1 MNYEKTATE
10 IMETIGSIQNVA
22 DATHCFTRLRFSV
35 YDTNKVNLEHLKEI
49 DGVIDARFQNG
60 QLQVI
65 IGNEV
70 GKVYA
75 YIQPYLNQTTQPKSE
90 KHSLLDTIF
99 TTIAAIFTPILP
111 AIIGAGLMKGL
122 LPLLVM
128 MKLVSEGSD
137 TYQVLTIIADTSFH
151 FLPILIGVSASR
163 RFKVNEFLG
172 VTLACSLLYPTVI
185 NGEGQFLL
193 FHAIPIPLMSYASTV
208 IPIILGIWVMSY
220 VYRWV
225 DRLIPNVVKMIFTPL
240 LVLAIMIPLTL
251 AVFGPIG
258 YYVGQILANVSLWL
272 AETVPFFYGLVIGGL
287 YPLIIMT
294 GMHYAFFPIMLEN
307 ISRLGYENGF
317 LPISLFANMA
327 MAAATLAV
335 AVKVKNKQMKEISYS
350 SAISAFFGITEPA
363 LYGVILKYK
372 RVLYG
377 VMVTSGVVSAFM
389 MTFGVKMYAF
399 LTPGILSLTVFV
411 NPDGSMS
418 NFMIALAGVVSSCLL
433 DFFLTVF
440 AKLPEKNAEAT
451 PAVSP
456 IAKRPQD
463 QPIEPQHVPKI
474 LAPVAGFVKPL
485 TEAADPV
492 FAEGMMGKGILL
504 FPEEDQ
510 IVAPFTGTVSALM
523 PEKHAIGLVS
533 EEGIELL
540 IHIGIDTVELKG
552 EGFETAVAMG
562 DSVIVGQPLLTFN
575 RQFLQEKGYATE
587 IPVIVTNTTD
597 YFEVVPLLTKK
608 EVTTED
614 EVLTVIY

>member
-10 IMETIGSIQNVA
+10 IMKKIGSAKNVA

-35 YDTNKVNLEHLKEI
+35 YDANKVNLEQLKRIE
-49 DGVIDARFQNG
+49 GVIDARFQNS

-70 GKVYA
+70 GKVYEQ
-75 YIQPYLNQTTQPKSE
+75 IQPYLNQVPQEKTA
-90 KHSLLDTIF
+90 KHSLVDTIF

-122 LPLLVM
+122 LPLFVVLR
-128 MKLVSEGSD
+128 LVSEGSD

-151 FLPILIGVSASR
+151 FLPVLIAVSASR

-172 VTLACSLLYPTVI
+172 VTLACSLLYPTII
-185 NGEGQFLL
+185 NGNGSLSL
-193 FHAIPIPLMSYASTV
+193 FNTIPIPLMSYASTV
-208 IPIILGIWVMSY
+208 IPIILGVWVMSY
-220 VYRWV
+220 VYHWV
-225 DRLIPNVVKMIFTPL
+225 DRLIPNIVKMIFTPL
-240 LVLAIMIPLTL
+240 IVLAIMIPLTL
-251 AVFGPIG
+251 AIFGPIG
-258 YYVGQILANVSLWL
+258 YYVGQVLASLSLWL
-272 AETVPFFYGLVIGGL
+272 AETVPFLYGLLIGGL

-335 AVKVKNKQMKEISYS
+335 AIKIKNKQMKEISYS

-372 RVLYG
+372 NVLYG
-377 VMVTSGVVSAFM
+377 VMITSGIVSGCM
-389 MTFGVKMYAF
+389 ITLGVKMYAF
-399 LTPGILSLTVFV
+399 LTPGILSLTVFM

-418 NFMIALAGVVSSCLL
+418 NFMMAVAGVLVSSLIA
-433 DFFLTVF
+433 FLITLF
-440 AKLPEKNAEAT
+440 AKLPEKEAVGT
-451 PAVSP
+451 ASFSEKTSRQTNNKKP
-456 IAKRPQD
+456 
-463 QPIEPQHVPKI
+463 VPKI
-474 LAPVAGFVKPL
+474 QAPVAGFIKPL
-485 TEAADPV
+485 EESSDPV

-504 FPEEDQ
+504 LPEEDY
-510 IVAPFTGTVSALM
+510 IVAPFAGTISVLM
-523 PEKHAIGLVS
+523 PEKHAIGLIS
-533 EEGIELL
+533 EEGVELL

-552 EGFETAVAMG
+552 EGFETAVIAG
-562 DSVIVGQPLLTFN
+562 DSVKAGQLLLTFN
-575 RQFLQEKGYATE
+575 RQFIKGKGYATE

-597 YFEVVPLLTKK
+597 YFEVIPLLTKK
-608 EVTTED
+608 EVKAGD
-614 EVLTVIY
+614 ELLTIIY